1 LVVLDLFR
9 EASSTALNQKPTA
22 VIGLNLKTMQMD
34 HRASAVVD
42 ESDVMWLFLIMVG
55 A

>member
-1 LVVLDLFR
+1 MSGAILIR
-9 EASSTALNQKPTA
+9 EVSSTVLNQKPTA
-22 VIGLNLKTMQMD
+22 IIGLNLKTMQMA

-42 ESDVMWLFLIMVG
+42 ESDVVRLFPAMVG